1 MEKIAILVD
10 SGSDLSLDYIKEN
23 GFYFL
28 PLYINLGG
36 EFLRDRIDIKPD
48 EFYKWIENNNQLPK
62 TSMPS
67 PGDINNL
74 MEEIRDDGYN
84 KLICI
89 NIGSKFSGT
98 YNACNLADVNG
109 LDIFAFNTGNLTHAQ
124 GFFAVYAK
132 ELIDAGYSFEE
143 IQNKLN
149 DKIFDSRVFFT
160 IDTFKYIVEGG
171 RVPKTFGKIGDAL
184 SVKPIIKTTP
194 PEGGFTIEKIVRGE
208 RKVFKQIEK
217 IIRRN
222 LEGVNNYYF
231 SILHGGYQ
239 EGFDKI
245 KELLGDYIN
254 NAKIYMEGQIAPTL
268 GANTGPG
275 LFGISMFIL
284 DW

>member
-23 GFYFL
+23 GFYYL
-28 PLYINLGG
+28 PLYLNLDG
-36 EFLRDRIDIKPD
+36 EFLRDRIDIEPD
-48 EFYKWIENNNQLPK
+48 EFYSWIENNNKLPK

-67 PGDINNL
+67 PGDIIKL
-74 MEEIRDDGYN
+74 MEKIRDDGYD

-98 YNACNLADVNG
+98 YNACKLADVEG
-109 LDIFAFNTGNLTHAQ
+109 LEVFAFNTGNLTLGQ

-132 ELIDAGYSFEE
+132 ELIDQGYSFQE

-149 DKIFDSRVFFT
+149 DKLFDSRVFFT
-160 IDTFKYIVEGG
+160 IETFKYIVEGG

-184 SVKPIIKTTP
+184 SVRPIIKTTP

-208 RKVFKQIEK
+208 KKTLRQIEK
-217 IIRRN
+217 IVKKN
-222 LEGVNNYYF
+222 LEGINNYYL
-231 SILHGGYQ
+231 SIAHGGCKD
-239 EGFDKI
+239 GFDKV
-245 KELLGDYIN
+245 KNLLGEYIN
-254 NAKIYMEGQIAPTL
+254 NAKIYMEGQISPTL

-275 LFGISMFIL
+275 LFGVILFIL
-284 DW
+284 D

>member
-10 SGSDLSLDYIKEN
+10 SGSDLSLDYIQEN

-98 YNACNLADVNG
+98 YNACNLADVDG
-109 LDIFAFNTGNLTHAQ
+109 LDIFAFNTGNLTCGQ
-124 GFFAVYAK
+124 GFFAVFAK
-132 ELIDAGYSFEE
+132 ELIDAGYSFEQ

-149 DKIFDSRVFFT
+149 DKMFDSRVFFT

-194 PEGGFTIEKIVRGE
+194 PEGGFAIEKIVRGE
-208 RKVFKQIEK
+208 KRTLKQFEK
-217 IIRRN
+217 IVKKN
-222 LEGVNNYYF
+222 LEGVNEYYL
-231 SILHGGYQ
+231 SIVHGGYK
-239 EGFDKI
+239 EGFDKL
-245 KELLGDYIN
+245 KSLLGEYVN
-254 NAKIYMEGQIAPTL
+254 NAKVYIEGQISPTL

-275 LFGISMFIL
+275 LFGVSFFIL
-284 DW
+284 D

>member
-10 SGSDLSLDYIKEN
+10 SGSDLGLDYIKEN

-28 PLYINLGG
+28 PLYINLDGN
-36 EFLRDRIDIKPD
+36 FLRDRIDIQPD
-48 EFYKWIENNNQLPK
+48 EFYDWIRNNNTLPK

-67 PGDINNL
+67 PGDINKI
-74 MEEIRDDGYN
+74 MEEIRDDGYD

-98 YNACNLADVNG
+98 YNACKLAEVEG
-109 LDIFAFNTGNLTHAQ
+109 LDVFAFNTGNLTHAQ

-132 ELIDAGYSFEE
+132 KLIDEGYTFEE

-208 RKVFKQIEK
+208 KKVFKQVEK
-217 IIRRN
+217 IIKKN
-222 LEGVNNYYF
+222 LEGVNEYYLG
-231 SILHGGYQ
+231 IVHGGYQ
-239 EGFDKI
+239 EGFDRVKD
-245 KELLGDYIN
+245 LLGSYIDD
-254 NAKIYMEGQIAPTL
+254 AKIYMEGQISPTL

-275 LFGISMFIL
+275 LFGVSMFIL
-284 DW
+284 N